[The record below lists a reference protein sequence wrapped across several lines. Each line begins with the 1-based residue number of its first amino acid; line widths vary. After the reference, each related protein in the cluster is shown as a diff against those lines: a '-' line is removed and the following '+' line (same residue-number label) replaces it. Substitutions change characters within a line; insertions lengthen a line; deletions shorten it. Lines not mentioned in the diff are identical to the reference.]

1 MMTPEQK
8 LTKLRGEAPEK
19 SPSVRVLS
27 AATSHS
33 DCAFAMVGLA
43 ARADLDKLC
52 DGTDFEAAF
61 GQDPQAFQRGEMF
74 ERRVKEPNYG
84 TLIQL
89 LRDKAGFPLSSVRIE
104 DLRSRA
110 PRNTAG
116 LKQRAAET
124 KQILRQIARNAA
136 TAPNIIDGAVLT
148 CQIAGQTAYF
158 EADSLAAAAL
168 GKLHVVEVKS
178 FPITD
183 ARCDPDK
190 LGAAADQAAWYAL
203 LCRLTLAEERLPA
216 DVVSSEGFIIVA
228 DGVGLTPTLLRQPL
242 EARLRRAERLLAS
255 LPKPS
260 EILSRLPDG
269 LELPGLK
276 VQPDLRLV
284 ALEQLL
290 DTIGTNYTPSC
301 LQDCGMA
308 RLCRSRAH
316 ASGLPAMCGGPIVRQ
331 LPGVHS
337 LTRATELSQGAAP
350 GPAEAHAADALLRAA
365 AAYDRVVRG
374 GAL

>member
-8 LTKLRGEAPEK
+8 LIKVRGQAPEK
-19 SPSVRVLS
+19 RPSVRVLS

-33 DCAFAMVGLA
+33 DCAFAMVALA

-52 DGTDFEAAF
+52 DGTDFEVAF

-89 LRDKAGFPLSSVRIE
+89 LRDKAGFPLTSVRVE
-104 DLRSRA
+104 DLRSRT
-110 PRNTAG
+110 PPNTAG

-124 KQILRQIARNAA
+124 KRILRLIARNAA

-148 CQIAGQTAYF
+148 CEIAGQTAYF
-158 EADSLAAAAL
+158 EADSLAAAAN

-190 LGAAADQAAWYAL
+190 LGAAVDQAAWYAL
-203 LCRLTLAEERLPA
+203 LCRRTLADEGLSA
-216 DVVSSEGFIIVA
+216 DIVSSEGFIIVA
-228 DGVGLTPTLLRQPL
+228 DGVGLTPTLLRQPM
-242 EARLRRAERLLAS
+242 EARIRRAERLLAT
-255 LPKPS
+255 LPKPA
-260 EILSRLPDG
+260 EILSRLPEG
-269 LELPGLK
+269 VELPAVALD
-276 VQPDLRLV
+276 PDLRLIV
-284 ALEQLL
+284 LEKLL
-290 DTIGTNYTPSC
+290 DIVGTSYTPSC

-316 ASGLPAMCGGPIVRQ
+316 TSGLPVLCGGPVVRQ

-337 LTRATELSQGAAP
+337 LTRAIELSTGAPP
-350 GPAEAHAADALLRAA
+350 GPAEVHAADALARAA
-365 AAYDRVVRG
+365 AAYDRVLKG
-374 GAL
+374 GGL